1 MGLFMAELKAETAG
15 LTGIPRG
22 AGGGEGVGGHK
33 GPAALWLVCQKLRS
47 PASETG
53 QSWQT
58 VPSRVG
64 LLTEPHPTSHLDWA
78 SGRDGPTARVAVGFG
93 VKPQSCWAVTPRIQ
107 SPEPNPQAGLPNRS
121 AHWLPA
127 GPISSESDTR
137 PGKHCSWAVPSSRN
151 ETSSQEACPFR

>member
-1 MGLFMAELKAETAG
+1 MGRGWEGTKVQQLCGLSEAQKPSLKET
-15 LTGIPRG
+15 
-22 AGGGEGVGGHK
+22 E
-33 GPAALWLVCQKLRS
+33 
-47 PASETG
+47 

-64 LLTEPHPTSHLDWA
+64 LLMELHPTSHLDRA

-127 GPISSESDTR
+127 GPLSSE
-137 PGKHCSWAVPSSRN
+137 
-151 ETSSQEACPFR
+151 